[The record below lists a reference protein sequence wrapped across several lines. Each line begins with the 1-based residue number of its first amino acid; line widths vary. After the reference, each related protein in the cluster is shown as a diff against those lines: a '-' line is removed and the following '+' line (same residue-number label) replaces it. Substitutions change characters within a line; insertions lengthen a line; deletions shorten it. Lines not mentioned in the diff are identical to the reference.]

1 MPTPGWEISF
11 SSEYHYIRDGVQ
23 RFVPLDLPDPFR
35 VAFNFDGRTD
45 IDGNIEALRITGTFD
60 WVRVTLI
67 TSWRQW
73 ELEPYTADFDYSP
86 VPIVVGQFD
95 LHQTQMATELRLES
109 IEAQRDWRWLV
120 GLFADR
126 VTNDGSEAFAIDP
139 ILKVISFDEGET
151 ELAAFGQATSI
162 SGTAST

>member
-1 MPTPGWEISF
+1 MGTWKILSSARTQIFGSTHLRIQLRLTPTPGWEISF
-11 SSEYHYIRDGVQ
+11 SSEYQYIRDGVQ

-60 WVRVTLI
+60 WVRVTLM

-86 VPIVVGQFD
+86 VPIVGGQFD
-95 LHQTQMATELRLES
+95 LHQTQMATELGLES
-109 IEAQRDWRWLV
+109 IESQGDWRWLV
-120 GLFADR
+120 GLF
-126 VTNDGSEAFAIDP
+126 
-139 ILKVISFDEGET
+139 
-151 ELAAFGQATSI
+151 
-162 SGTAST
+162 